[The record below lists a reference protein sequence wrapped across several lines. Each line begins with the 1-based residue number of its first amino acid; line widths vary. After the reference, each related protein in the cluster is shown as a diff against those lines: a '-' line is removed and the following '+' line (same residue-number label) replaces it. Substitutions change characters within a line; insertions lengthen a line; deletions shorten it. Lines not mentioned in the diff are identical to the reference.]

1 MAQTASI
8 AAPRLAPFTEL
19 QPVERRTL
27 PAIFFHGID
36 RHGDRD
42 AVLVKSGGA
51 WTAVSHADVLRR
63 VALLAEALAGLGL
76 EKGDRVAI
84 LSENRIEWA
93 VADYAALALGLV
105 DVPIYPTLPADQV
118 LHILRDAGVRV
129 AFASTAEQWKKIAA
143 VRAELP
149 GLDHVVGFDAPA
161 GTDGVTALADLLAA
175 PLDSAGGD
183 GDDLEARLRGRAH
196 DVRPDDVATLIYTSG
211 TTGLPK
217 GVMLT
222 HDNLAAMVAATHQH
236 GSLPLEPG
244 DVALSFLPLSH
255 IFERAVD
262 YYYWDAGV
270 AIAYAESTSKV
281 AANMREVRP
290 HTMVSVPR
298 VFDMIYASVMSAT
311 GAKRRL
317 IDRAVRAG
325 GAVAD
330 GAIELQGD
338 LRDRLRPHLLSK
350 GFIVKG

>member
-1 MAQTASI
+1 
-8 AAPRLAPFTEL
+8 
-19 QPVERRTL
+19 
-27 PAIFFHGID
+27 
-36 RHGDRD
+36 
-42 AVLVKSGGA
+42 
-51 WTAVSHADVLRR
+51 
-63 VALLAEALAGLGL
+63 
-76 EKGDRVAI
+76 
-84 LSENRIEWA
+84 
-93 VADYAALALGLV
+93 

-236 GSLPLEPG
+236 GS
-244 DVALSFLPLSH
+244 
-255 IFERAVD
+255 
-262 YYYWDAGV
+262 
-270 AIAYAESTSKV
+270 
-281 AANMREVRP
+281 
-290 HTMVSVPR
+290 
-298 VFDMIYASVMSAT
+298 
-311 GAKRRL
+311 
-317 IDRAVRAG
+317 
-325 GAVAD
+325 
-330 GAIELQGD
+330 
-338 LRDRLRPHLLSK
+338 
-350 GFIVKG
+350 